1 MTLKNL
7 SQKRM
12 VDICSEIAILIVD
25 VYICS
30 LLIIYHL
37 HKHIYIHVHMSY
49 RRMLD
54 R

>member
-7 SQKRM
+7 SQKGM

-25 VYICS
+25 LYICS

-37 HKHIYIHVHMSY
+37 HKHIYMYIYVIGVC
-49 RRMLD
+49 
-54 R
+54 